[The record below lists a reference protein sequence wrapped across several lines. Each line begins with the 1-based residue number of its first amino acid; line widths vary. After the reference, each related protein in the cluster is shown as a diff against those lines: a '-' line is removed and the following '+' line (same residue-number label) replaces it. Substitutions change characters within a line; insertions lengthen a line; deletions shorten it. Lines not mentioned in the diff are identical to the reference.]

1 MMSPSS
7 RTTSPALPQR
17 PQKKRQRP
25 LRTKKTSAVRW
36 ECSEL
41 RHPRRLA
48 GGADV
53 EARGLLDVDVL
64 VRALGDAA
72 ADDGEVLLLV
82 RARGVGVDEGG
93 LAGAEVA
100 VADDPLLHVGGGQPG
115 QFERSHQRSPVCS
128 RICFQIAVSSK
139 RVHSRRIAGRPPSP
153 KGPNSAWLMPMTWT
167 SAPVGVPNRPQP
179 ACLPVQR
186 PAQRGARR
194 HQRVVAADHVV
205 EPEGRVGEGRAQPE
219 PEAVG
224 GLAAEAVLAAGME
237 QVHRP
242 VVGGRD
248 HREIRGH
255 DAGEDVGEARAPLV
269 VVAAAVVGAGDVGG
283 RGERPGAALG
293 AALAGDQVAGPAVR
307 GRSPSAARSPPGRGS
322 ATRRRPGRRGS
333 RSRRWMR

>member
-7 RTTSPALPQR
+7 STTSPALPQR

-41 RHPRRLA
+41 RHLRRLA

-53 EARGLLDVDVL
+53 EARRLLDVDVL

-115 QFERSHQRSPVCS
+115 QFERCHQRSPVCS
-128 RICFQIAVSSK
+128 RICFQIAVSSM

-167 SAPVGVPNRPQP
+167 SAPVGVPTGPSRRACP
-179 ACLPVQR
+179 A
-186 PAQRGARR
+186 ATSAARR
-194 HQRVVAADHVV
+194 AAASA
-205 EPEGRVGEGRAQPE
+205 GRRGRSRARAGRSRRGRPRAGPSQKRS
-219 PEAVG
+219 
-224 GLAAEAVLAAGME
+224 AASRPKPSVAAGM
-237 QVHRP
+237 
-242 VVGGRD
+242 
-248 HREIRGH
+248 
-255 DAGEDVGEARAPLV
+255 
-269 VVAAAVVGAGDVGG
+269 
-283 RGERPGAALG
+283 
-293 AALAGDQVAGPAVR
+293 VR
-307 GRSPSAARSPPGRGS
+307 GSPPGRRRQGS
-322 ATRRRPGRRGS
+322 PRNPRP
-333 RSRRWMR
+333 